1 MLNKEYSDKG
11 SPYAEYYIA
20 NNQVV
25 SQKMFG
31 LHGLV
36 TPGKEESLKTTGG
49 LMYYQYDR
57 GNTVTEL
64 TDRHGD
70 EIEHYRYDAFG
81 NIFTGITSP
90 YNTTGYTGQDY
101 DDVAGLVQ
109 MDARWYSPSIGRF
122 TSQDTYMGDMY
133 SSQSLNRYSY
143 VMNNPAN
150 MWDPTGHVPEW
161 VGQEVHFIYKSDSQL
176 DDVYVLKS
184 SSSSESGWNLIDTTD
199 NKVNKILKYK
209 ATRTYTWNYDHY
221 DFNYT
226 EVKDSETGEISY
238 ELKNVTYTLDSFIEK
253 NTYYKEVVV
262 SAAQIASENEQY
274 IKNLAGDPPKNT
286 DPPAYSSSRVNQKFK
301 QVWSSNQVIVNNTG
315 SNSTYA
321 EKQTTGVVQSMLNDI
336 MDRDLEVNKS
346 YGNDTKQ
353 SVTDFQKVSNLTAN
367 GNLDVKTFN
376 QIMNVYGQYDKY
388 MDILENAGEYRSSYI
403 SSIEKKLNELV
414 APYRDKKISQPA
426 FTPVDNIYDF
436 KDKYGDLIKEYAT
449 EMGVDQNV
457 LGAIIFTESSGG
469 GFYENGSL
477 KIRFEDHIFLN
488 SWAGTN
494 GKYSEYF
501 IHSSSDYSLER
512 YKLSLD
518 GEWLQTHIPGNQQLS
533 EYGAFNLA
541 LSLDE
546 DAAYNAI
553 SMGFGQIMGFN
564 YSAAGYS
571 SAKEMYEDF
580 SKGELQQ
587 IQGMMNYINNYD
599 RGSLLQALQDRDY
612 NAFGLGYNNSSG
624 YGSKISNN
632 MKLYGSIN

>member
-90 YNTTGYTGQDY
+90 YNTTGYTEQDY

-143 VMNNPAN
+143 VMNNPTN

-161 VGQEVHFIYKSDSQL
+161 VGEEVHFIYKSDSQL

-376 QIMNVYGQYDKY
+376 QIMNVYGQYDEY
-388 MDILENAGEYRSSYI
+388 MDILENAGEYRSGYI
-403 SSIEKKLNELV
+403 SSIQKKLNDLV
-414 APYRDKKISQPA
+414 APYRDKGTGKTYVTADQLKQLGWNNVNDEMVRSLNDILVKYDITTPERIRHFISQAMQESGLGLYTKELASGEAYEGRDDLGNTQPGDGPKYKGAGYIQMTGRANYQA
-426 FTPVDNIYDF
+426 FSDF
-436 KDKYGDLIKEYAT
+436 MGDPDIMK
-449 EMGVDQNV
+449 GVDYVSANYAWEAAGFWWKDNEMNAIV
-457 LGAIIFTESSGG
+457 DSLVGASIDQKTLEVSKVVNRGNRYSKKMPKH
-469 GFYENGSL
+469 YENR
-477 KIRFEDHIFLN
+477 K
-488 SWAGTN
+488 TYY
-494 GKYSEYF
+494 KQT
-501 IHSSSDYSLER
+501 LEV
-512 YKLSLD
+512 
-518 GEWLQTHIPGNQQLS
+518 
-533 EYGAFNLA
+533 
-541 LSLDE
+541 
-546 DAAYNAI
+546 
-553 SMGFGQIMGFN
+553 
-564 YSAAGYS
+564 
-571 SAKEMYEDF
+571 
-580 SKGELQQ
+580 
-587 IQGMMNYINNYD
+587 IN
-599 RGSLLQALQDRDY
+599 
-612 NAFGLGYNNSSG
+612 
-624 YGSKISNN
+624 
-632 MKLYGSIN
+632 